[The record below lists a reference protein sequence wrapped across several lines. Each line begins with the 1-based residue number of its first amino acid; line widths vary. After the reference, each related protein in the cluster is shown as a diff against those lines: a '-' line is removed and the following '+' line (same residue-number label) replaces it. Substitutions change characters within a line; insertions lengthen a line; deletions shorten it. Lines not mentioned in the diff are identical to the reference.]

1 MVASPAKDDQAPLL
15 SMYRYANS
23 LDRFELLIG
32 LVVAGAVGTAAPIRL
47 LFLGDW
53 FDVAG
58 ASEADVGSTM
68 PMDTTITMV
77 MSLVY
82 IGTGLLFGKA
92 LAETSL
98 RLTRERQ
105 VFEFKKAYVRSIL
118 RQDIGWFDVSRP
130 EELATRAGESF
141 TAVTEGLVAPLAE
154 PVEALVGLIFGW
166 SIAFWKNASVALCIL
181 GVAPL
186 LFVAV
191 VLLLRT
197 SKGSAKRIADA
208 YAEAGSLSAEALAQM
223 RTVASLGLE
232 ERVAAEYEMR
242 LLTARRVAIRA
253 SVINGLSAVTFN
265 IAPQLVIGIGLLY
278 GAYLLSSERLASQF
292 PSGNVTGTAACLSAG
307 LDVSVLTCDMAQN
320 LVTFDAL
327 QCTGIPTEAALREY
341 AQAHAPPEYLESN
354 PDYFGCRYTPGGVL
368 IAIFAVMLG
377 AGQLARVVP
386 PLLALGRAR
395 RAVALLN
402 KVIDRIPPID
412 VYLQS
417 GVVLPTVGGLLE
429 LRDVHFAYP
438 SAHAHPILRGL
449 SVRVEEG
456 TVCALVGASGSGKS
470 TIIALMERFYD
481 PHSGTILL
489 DGVDI
494 STLNVRWLRAQLG
507 LVSQEPVLF
516 QGTVE
521 ENIRYGKEGATREEV
536 EAAAVMA
543 NAHGFITTVLAN
555 GYDTQVGQGGGKL
568 SGGQKQRVAIARAL
582 IRKPSVLLLDEATS
596 ALDNESEKVVQAALD
611 EIMAKQKRTTIVIA
625 HRLSTIR
632 DADKIVVVSR
642 GAVVEQGTHDQ
653 LLDNLN
659 GHYFTLVGAARGGP
673 SQSLRRESKS

>member
-1 MVASPAKDDQAPLL
+1 MGAASSAVLAAASAVTAVQLTEDELQVPSPTADKSATGADGVVKGADTTTREADGVAERRPFLRLMSMQGSNKPIFVLGVIAAAATGAGPLTNFIFITQIMAQLFSPNAETIFSSVAF
-15 SMYRYANS
+15 YAAIIFAVTGGTCVS
-23 LDRFELLIG
+23 SVIEYTCFG
-32 LVVAGAVGTAAPIRL
+32 ATGAVLTQRLRSWSMRALLRQHIGYFDREENSAGQLVAFLSEKIMLVQALSGERLQIMVRSTCIATTALVFLA
-47 LFLGDW
+47 LF
-53 FDVAG
+53 G
-58 ASEADVGSTM
+58 AWQIFLVC
-68 PMDTTITMV
+68 I
-77 MSLVY
+77 SLVP
-82 IGTGLLFGKA
+82 I
-92 LAETSL
+92 
-98 RLTRERQ
+98 
-105 VFEFKKAYVRSIL
+105 
-118 RQDIGWFDVSRP
+118 
-130 EELATRAGESF
+130 
-141 TAVTEGLVAPLAE
+141 
-154 PVEALVGLIFGW
+154 
-166 SIAFWKNASVALCIL
+166 
-181 GVAPL
+181 
-186 LFVAV
+186 
-191 VLLLRT
+191 
-197 SKGSAKRIADA
+197 
-208 YAEAGSLSAEALAQM
+208 
-223 RTVASLGLE
+223 VASLAVASKILGGERKRKGTEGSGKDEVAEESAGALIGEVVGAARTVCAFGLE
-232 ERVAAEYEMR
+232 EQFNERYIAQAAVVYAVKR
-242 LLTARRVAIRA
+242 KQALLG
-253 SVINGLSAVTFN
+253 SVLAGMSQGLAFYGLALVYYYGTWLISVGATTIDAFFVSIMMMVFPAVQIAGTFINATDFKAATSAAQQLFN
-265 IAPQLVIGIGLLY
+265 FIGLATLIDPLSKS
-278 GAYLLSSERLASQF
+278 GRYL
-292 PSGNVTGTAACLSAG
+292 PKVTG
-307 LDVSVLTCDMAQN
+307 SV
-320 LVTFDAL
+320 
-327 QCTGIPTEAALREY
+327 
-341 AQAHAPPEYLESN
+341 
-354 PDYFGCRYTPGGVL
+354 
-368 IAIFAVMLG
+368 
-377 AGQLARVVP
+377 
-386 PLLALGRAR
+386 
-395 RAVALLN
+395 
-402 KVIDRIPPID
+402 
-412 VYLQS
+412 
-417 GVVLPTVGGLLE
+417 E

-673 SQSLRRESKS
+673 SQSLRRES